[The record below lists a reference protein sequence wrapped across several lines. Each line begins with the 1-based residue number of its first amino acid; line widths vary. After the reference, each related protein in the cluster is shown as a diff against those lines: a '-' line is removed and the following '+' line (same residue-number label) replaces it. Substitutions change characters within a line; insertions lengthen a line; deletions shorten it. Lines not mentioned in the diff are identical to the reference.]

1 MNITDIMKTVSSF
14 FEEHIAPPHKITAVE
29 PRKGEDSADGWT
41 VTIEVYE
48 ERDYMKKYAKDE
60 MLGVYVV
67 TLNSDAEIESY
78 SRQSTRYRS
87 AVDYR

>member
-1 MNITDIMKTVSSF
+1 MNITDIMHKVSSF

-29 PRKGEDSADGWT
+29 PRRGEESTDGWA
-41 VTIEVYE
+41 VIIEVYE

-60 MLGVYVV
+60 MLGVYAV
-67 TLNSDAEIESY
+67 TLDKDGEIESY

-87 AVDYR
+87 AVDS

>member
-1 MNITDIMKTVSSF
+1 MNITDIMKKVSSF
-14 FEEHIAPPHKITAVE
+14 FEENIAPPHKITAVE
-29 PRKGEDSADGWT
+29 PRRGEDSTDGWD

-60 MLGVYVV
+60 MLGVYAV

-78 SRQSTRYRS
+78 ARQSTRYRS
-87 AVDYR
+87 AVDHR